1 MLAWDKAHDVR
12 LESEGGY
19 FKTASILQGGKY
31 FLRFN
36 ENRISEEFQEIQNIT
51 PLREFYEY
59 YNQKIREIEDKFGM
73 NLGPGFIAEVKKTL
87 TEASMNNKS
96 LREMSEN
103 VLDNLQIR
111 EHDVLTQGNRD
122 INTQ

>member
-1 MLAWDKAHDVR
+1 
-12 LESEGGY
+12 
-19 FKTASILQGGKY
+19 
-31 FLRFN
+31 
-36 ENRISEEFQEIQNIT
+36 
-51 PLREFYEY
+51 
-59 YNQKIREIEDKFGM
+59 M

-122 INTQ
+122 INTQELIRQIPKPYTMIRQSSTLEM